1 MHTDTKLFLLLFSA
15 KRIIRNISNLIFFGS
30 KNSNCSLI
38 TIELEF
44 FKLRIF
50 MDFERENSNFVI
62 EFMHH
67 FESIRILEVFS
78 KLIFFDVK
86 TWSIFDDFFGQNY
99 NCKTCWLM
107 RKQGKL
113 SKWSILKLPS
123 LKVKSTMKNDKKC
136 KTCTLMQKYFN
147 FQKIKVTMKLKP
159 ARFRELWNH

>member
-1 MHTDTKLFLLLFSA
+1 MHTDTKLFLSLKFSA

-78 KLIFFDVK
+78 KLIFFDVQIQIVCNR
-86 TWSIFDDFFGQNY
+86 SIFDDFFGQN
-99 NCKTCWLM
+99 
-107 RKQGKL
+107 
-113 SKWSILKLPS
+113 
-123 LKVKSTMKNDKKC
+123 
-136 KTCTLMQKYFN
+136 
-147 FQKIKVTMKLKP
+147 
-159 ARFRELWNH
+159 